1 MAFFLESTFL
11 GLWIFGWGRLS
22 KGWHLA
28 CIWLASIG
36 TMISALWILGAN
48 SWMQHP
54 VGARFNPETGRA
66 ELDGAA
72 GFLKVVANP
81 VLVWEYT
88 HVITSAWLVAGT
100 FVAGLSVWWM
110 TRAKRLGGEEGA
122 KEAARMWRPIARF
135 GLAVI
140 LIGGIGTAATG
151 HFQGQELVEIQPM
164 KMAAAEG
171 VCVDT
176 QGAAFTVAQFGE
188 CPLGE
193 DGAQPT
199 KFIEV
204 PGVAA
209 FMSHNSFSA
218 NVKGVADE
226 QKRMVEL
233 LNSNADFVKT

>member
-1 MAFFLESTFL
+1 M
-11 GLWIFGWGRLS
+11 
-22 KGWHLA
+22 
-28 CIWLASIG
+28 
-36 TMISALWILGAN
+36 
-48 SWMQHP
+48 
-54 VGARFNPETGRA
+54 
-66 ELDGAA
+66 
-72 GFLKVVANP
+72 
-81 VLVWEYT
+81 WEYT

-233 LNSNADFVKT
+233 LNSNADFVKTYGDASQYDFRPPQMVTFPHHDRPGCFLSSLGAVGPVGNAQGTGFCIEGVGNFRACLHPDALPGCVLRLDLY